1 MGKWFDKHF
10 SMNRKELQGLSFLT
24 VLVIFLWFLPD
35 IYRIIKPI
43 KHDPA
48 FALREQE
55 IHRFLA
61 KQSKVAEFAPVADDI
76 QYESEYFSF
85 NPNKLTAEEA
95 KRLGLSDYQTR
106 MIHNYVAKGG
116 RFYTKDDFA
125 KIYAI
130 NEQDFK
136 RLSPYINLKGAV
148 SVQGSAPK
156 STISES
162 LFTRPNMQLLIE
174 LNATDSLELQELRGI
189 GPVFASRIIRFRD
202 LIGGFYSSS
211 QLLEVYGMDE
221 ERYSN
226 MQANIYADS
235 TKVKKI
241 NINTISYQ
249 ELSRH
254 PYITPKQ
261 ANVIVQYRNQHGN
274 YLEHANLLNIES
286 LNEEFLR
293 KIAPYLSFTDD

>member
-24 VLVIFLWFLPD
+24 VVVVFLWFLPD
-35 IYRIIKPI
+35 IYRIIKPV
-43 KHDPA
+43 KFDPE
-48 FALREQE
+48 FALREEE

-61 KQSKVAEFAPVADDI
+61 NQSKATNSISITEDI
-76 QYESEYFSF
+76 LYEPEYFPF
-85 NPNKLTAEEA
+85 NPNELTLDEG

-116 RFYTKDDFA
+116 RFYFKEDFA

-136 RLSPYINLKGAV
+136 RLSPYINLEGRNNLESIAKP
-148 SVQGSAPK
+148 S
-156 STISES
+156 ISEPV
-162 LFTRPNMQLLIE
+162 FTKPASQLLIE

-202 LIGGFYSSS
+202 LIGGFYASS

-221 ERYSN
+221 ERYGN

-241 NINTISYQ
+241 NINTVSYQ

-254 PYITPKQ
+254 PYISPKQ

-274 YLEHANLLNIES
+274 YLEHSDLLNIEI
-286 LNEEFLR
+286 LNEDFLR